1 MGEDLCVG
9 FIVFGDPV
17 VKQRPRTV
25 RSKGSDEVHT
35 FTPQKTV
42 DQENRIALVYKSRYA
57 GFKFGKDVPLRL
69 NADFFL
75 KIPKGTSKKNIEKML
90 SGEIRP
96 TKKNFDIDNGGKLVA
111 DALNKIAYED
121 DSQIV
126 EMVFRKFYTDKV
138 RTEIYISKV

>member
-17 VKQRPRTV
+17 VKKRARTV
-25 RSKGSDEVHT
+25 RNKGSDEVHT
-35 FTPQKTV
+35 YTPQKTV

-96 TKKNFDIDNGGKLVA
+96 TKKNFDVDNGGKLVA

-121 DSQIV
+121 DSQVV
-126 EMVFRKFYTDKV
+126 EEVFRKFYSDKV